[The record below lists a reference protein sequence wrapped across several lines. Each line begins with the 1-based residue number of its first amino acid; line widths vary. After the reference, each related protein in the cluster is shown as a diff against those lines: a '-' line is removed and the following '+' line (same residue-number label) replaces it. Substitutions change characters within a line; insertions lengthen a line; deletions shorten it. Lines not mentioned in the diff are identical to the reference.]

1 MHLLIPFAV
10 SDDPA
15 SRQTLRSLR
24 LPHLTR
30 LLARLTPQPAEAGAD
45 SSPTLPHERA
55 LAKTLRLDP
64 LAPPWAALQAHDLG
78 LENAR
83 EEAWAFIT
91 PSHWQV
97 GQAQVTLLAPE
108 ELALAEDESRTLLAA
123 MQPYFAEDGIT
134 LLYENPTRWLA
145 RGAAFRGLATAAP
158 ERAIGRDVA
167 PWLPAS
173 PTLRRLQN
181 EMQMLLY
188 THAVNEARA
197 QRRALAVNSFW
208 ISGSGA
214 LAATPVAPA
223 ERPLVPQTL
232 MQAAQRQDW
241 PAWGQAWE
249 ALDATQGATL
259 LAALEQ
265 GNAAVRLTLCG
276 QQQAQTFAAT
286 PRGLWSKLSIIFG
299 APPLSNIMNK
309 L

>member
-10 SDDPA
+10 GDDPA

-30 LLARLTPQPAEAGAD
+30 LLTRLTPQPAEAEVDD
-45 SSPTLPHERA
+45 SPALPHERA
-55 LAKTLRLDP
+55 LAKTLGLDP

-78 LENAR
+78 LEDAR
-83 EEAWAFIT
+83 DEAWAFIT

-97 GQAQVTLLAPE
+97 GQAQVTLLAPD

-134 LLYENPTRWLA
+134 LLYESPTRWLA

-158 ERAIGRDVA
+158 ERAVGRDVA

-173 PTLRRLQN
+173 PLLRRLQN

-214 LAATPVAPA
+214 LAAAPVAPA

-232 MQAAQRQDW
+232 MQAALRQDW

-249 ALDATQGATL
+249 ALDATQGAAL

-276 QQQAQTFAAT
+276 ERQAQTFALA
-286 PRGLWSKLSIIFG
+286 PRSLRSKLSSIFG
-299 APPLSNIMNK
+299 AQPLSNVMDK